1 MKNNEFPYRLN
12 PSLSWAVE
20 INGII
25 LFSHSFEKACFISYP
40 HASLWDFIDRE
51 ISLEEMIIM
60 ISAINGTDE
69 KSAERWIKDTLQKWE
84 KEEWIVK
91 K

>member
-1 MKNNEFPYRLN
+1 MKKNEFPYKLN

-25 LFSHSFEKACFISYP
+25 LFSTSFEKACFISYP
-40 HASLWDFIDRE
+40 HGSLWDFIDRE
-51 ISLEEMIIM
+51 IPLQEMIIM
-60 ISAINGTDE
+60 ISAINGTDK
-69 KSAERWIKDTLQKWE
+69 KSAEIWIKDTLREWE
-84 KEEWIVK
+84 KQKWIVK